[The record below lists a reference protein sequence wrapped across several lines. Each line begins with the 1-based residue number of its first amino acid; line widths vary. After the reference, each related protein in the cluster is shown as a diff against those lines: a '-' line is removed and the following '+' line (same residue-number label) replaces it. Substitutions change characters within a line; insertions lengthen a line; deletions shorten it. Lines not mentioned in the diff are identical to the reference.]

1 MLFCVIIHG
10 MEQQGEDNCVNDL
23 FTREQLDYLN
33 QHYHT
38 VKSQPNPLGRH
49 RPTPSRFTAHTVIDC
64 IDRGDQETKVEE
76 HSKQSVETPAL
87 HFVSDVISEG
97 TPPQMRDEHINAT
110 SQGRDEVVVVDEV
123 DTSELFDLHKWF
135 KHTSVVSL
143 DKFPKRWEGF
153 KERATAAGLTGYK
166 KMHAIEG
173 DKVPPSGWF
182 RGGNG
187 AWGCLMSHLRI
198 VQDALMDDDPGHI
211 LVFEDDA
218 VFSDDWL
225 DRMHKIMDE
234 VGDDW
239 DMLYLGGQHLH
250 MPRVQPYR
258 MTYNKEVVNAR
269 NINRTHAFAIN
280 KRFLGKYQQHIMY
293 APDYIEAKSNFHID
307 HQLGILHQ
315 HQNYSILAAQPW
327 INGQGAGLS
336 WTCGRK
342 TGEHWWKIKEDEIAQ
357 R

>member
-1 MLFCVIIHG
+1 MTQRL
-10 MEQQGEDNCVNDL
+10 DDTKADDL
-23 FTREQLDYLN
+23 FTKQQLSFLN
-33 QHYHT
+33 QHYKLADT
-38 VKSQPNPLGRH
+38 FNGQP
-49 RPTPSRFTAHTVIDC
+49 SKYSAHTVIKVTNDGES
-64 IDRGDQETKVEE
+64 DTKEDDPVGGARIHYASEI
-76 HSKQSVETPAL
+76 L
-87 HFVSDVISEG
+87 SEG
-97 TPPQMRDEHINAT
+97 QQPAEQRESEDRDTVAPLEEI
-110 SQGRDEVVVVDEV
+110 
-123 DTSELFDLHKWF
+123 DTTKLYDLHKWF

-143 DKFPKRWEGF
+143 DKFPKRWEAF
-153 KERATAAGLTGYK
+153 QERATKAGLTGYK
-166 KMHAIEG
+166 KFHAIEG

-198 VQDALMDDDPGHI
+198 VQDALMDDEPGHI

-225 DRMHKIMDE
+225 ERMHKIMEE
-234 VGDDW
+234 VGNNW

-250 MPRVQPYR
+250 MPRVKPYR
-258 MTYNKEVVNAR
+258 MPYNKEVVNAR

-280 KRFLGKYQQHIMY
+280 KKFLRKYQQHIMY
-293 APDYIEAKSNFHID
+293 APDYIDAKSNFHID

-315 HQNYSILAAQPW
+315 HQNYTILAAQPW
-327 INGQGAGLS
+327 VNGQGAGLS

-342 TGEHWWKIKEDEIAQ
+342 TGENWWKIKEEQIAQ

>member
-1 MLFCVIIHG
+1 MTQRLHDG
-10 MEQQGEDNCVNDL
+10 RAENL
-23 FTREQLDYLN
+23 FTPEQLKFLAENFGTTTAFKAPSNSKYST
-33 QHYHT
+33 HT
-38 VKSQPNPLGRH
+38 VVDCMDAKTVEKDAIVQDNTVFTSEEAAKQTLDAEEVSHDRPKAEPL
-49 RPTPSRFTAHTVIDC
+49 PEI
-64 IDRGDQETKVEE
+64 
-76 HSKQSVETPAL
+76 
-87 HFVSDVISEG
+87 
-97 TPPQMRDEHINAT
+97 
-110 SQGRDEVVVVDEV
+110 
-123 DTSELFDLHKWF
+123 DTSKLFDLHKWF

-143 DKFPKRWEGF
+143 DKFPKRWAAF
-153 KERATAAGLTGYK
+153 QERATKAGLTGYK
-166 KMHAIEG
+166 KFHAIEG

-198 VQDALMDDDPGHI
+198 VQDALMDDVPGHI

-225 DRMHKIMDE
+225 ERMHNIMEE

-250 MPRVQPYR
+250 MPRVKPYR
-258 MTYNKEVVNAR
+258 MPFNKEVINAR

-280 KRFLGKYQQHIMY
+280 KKFLRKYQQHIMY
-293 APDYIEAKSNFHID
+293 APDYIDAKSNFHID

-315 HQNYSILAAQPW
+315 HQNYKILAAQPW

-342 TGEHWWKIKEDEIAQ
+342 TGENWWKINEQQILKQD
-357 R
+357 

>member
-1 MLFCVIIHG
+1 
-10 MEQQGEDNCVNDL
+10 MEQHDENKNANDL
-23 FTREQLDYLN
+23 FTEDQISYLK
-33 QHYHT
+33 QHFNIADAAPSP
-38 VKSQPNPLGRH
+38 VGRH
-49 RPTPSRFTAHTVIDC
+49 ASVPSKYTAHTVIDC
-64 IDRGDQETKVEE
+64 VDRGECATELEE
-76 HSKQSVETPAL
+76 RERQLSENPAL
-87 HFVSDVISEG
+87 HFVSDVVSEG
-97 TPPQMRDEHINAT
+97 TPLSTQVEHSNTA
-110 SQGRDEVVVVDEV
+110 SQDRDEVVTLEEV
-123 DTSELFDLHKWF
+123 DTSKLFDLHQWF

-143 DKFPKRWEGF
+143 DKFPKRWEIF
-153 KERATAAGLTGYK
+153 QERATKAGLTGYK
-166 KMHAIEG
+166 KFHAIEG

-198 VQDALMDDDPGHI
+198 VQDALMDDKPGHI

-225 DRMHKIMDE
+225 ERMHRIMDE

-250 MPRVQPYR
+250 MPRVKPYR
-258 MTYNKEVVNAR
+258 MTFNKEVVNAR

-280 KRFLGKYQQHIMY
+280 KRFLGKYQQHIMF

-342 TGEHWWKIKEDEIAQ
+342 TGENWWKIKEEQIAQ